1 VAAALTRALRSEGF
15 DVLHAFNGHQAV
27 AIYRRIRVDIV
38 LVDLNMPV
46 KHGWDTF
53 ERLNSINPLLPI
65 IIIITGRPNQ
75 SALAEAA
82 GVAALMEKSL
92 AIQIPS

>member
-15 DVLHAFNGHQAV
+15 DVLHAFNCHQAV

-46 KHGWDTF
+46 KNGWDIF

-65 IIIITGRPNQ
+65 IIIAGRPNQ

-82 GVAALMEKSL
+82 GVATLMEKPL

>member
-1 VAAALTRALRSEGF
+1 MTPSSEDDSSVAAALT
-15 DVLHAFNGHQAV
+15 V
-27 AIYRRIRVDIV
+27 
-38 LVDLNMPV
+38 V
-46 KHGWDTF
+46 KNGWDTF

-65 IIIITGRPNQ
+65 IIIAVRPNQ

-82 GVAALMEKSL
+82 GVAALMEKPL